1 MSEATGLD
9 VELGRESSDRP
20 VREETDASAVEYSRS
35 SVELAGRSSKPN
47 LPGNVTKVGHTF
59 AAVRINSRCRCC
71 VDTNTERSG
80 ISALP
85 ASKGS
90 S

>member
-59 AAVRINSRCRCC
+59 AAVRSNRRCC